1 MQGLLQGLDRIGTFS
16 LGSLNHGQIVD
27 PVENRRR
34 EEVRTTVG
42 GFCSFQLAIRLQN
55 HSQFPV
61 GRGIPWSRHDGCVGV
76 ANLCADRRLELLQGR
91 PRQRRKI
98 TLLGRESEMRP
109 GEKENR

>member
-34 EEVRTTVG
+34 EAVRTAVG
-42 GFCSFQLAIRLQN
+42 DFCPFQLAIRVQN

-61 GRGIPWSRHDGCVGV
+61 SRGIPWTRHDGGVGV
-76 ANLCADRRLELLQGR
+76 PNLCADRGLELLKGR
-91 PRQRRKI
+91 LRQRRKI
-98 TLLGRESEMRP
+98 ALPGWESVMRF
-109 GEKENR
+109 GKE